1 MFKEATK
8 TLHAE
13 LNYIGRDS
21 YNLRKVLM
29 FHLGIASSFLKARE
43 TDEDAIRVL
52 RGLSEQLVSLLETA
66 AVSGNGN
73 FLASVVANLKDRLAK
88 AISSRKL
95 ISAFPP
101 RAG

>member
-1 MFKEATK
+1 
-8 TLHAE
+8 
-13 LNYIGRDS
+13 
-21 YNLRKVLM
+21 M
-29 FHLGIASSFLKARE
+29 FHLAIASSFLKARG

-66 AVSGNGN
+66 AVSGYGD
-73 FLASVVANLKDRLAK
+73 FLASVVADLKDRLAK
-88 AISSRKL
+88 AISSQKL